1 VADLDQAA
9 TRALQAAQ
17 EMLRAADEAQ
27 AGLAL
32 VRERVAETAARL
44 DGEWA
49 RLLEV
54 GRELLEQATAEE
66 RDLPAARA
74 ESVAALDQL
83 GRTAQQLVQEA
94 AHEAEETRV
103 ALEASLGRVETLPA
117 EALRLADESE
127 AAEQAVRDRLE
138 AIETELGQAL
148 AETEQLL
155 QEAWTAELR
164 DLGAEVERAT
174 SALAACVEAECL
186 PTVTAHSRALFDR
199 LVATEDELRST
210 LERTA
215 TATETATEEALRA
228 CAGGFDEALAELR
241 RAGSDTGDHLDH
253 LRASLDGQVDDFGS
267 TKDRWDELLR
277 ATLTGL
283 REARDALRQLEDML
297 HQFSF
302 VHF

>member
-1 VADLDQAA
+1 MADLDQAA

-27 AGLAL
+27 AGLGL
-32 VRERVAETAARL
+32 VRERLAEASARM
-44 DGEWA
+44 DGDWM

-74 ESVAALDQL
+74 ESVAALEAL
-83 GRTAQQLVQEA
+83 GRTGQQLVREA
-94 AHEAEETRV
+94 AHEAEETRA
-103 ALEASLGRVETLPA
+103 ALEGSLGRVETLPA
-117 EALRLADESE
+117 EALRLADEGD

-148 AETEQLL
+148 SETEQLL
-155 QEAWTAELR
+155 QEAWTGELR
-164 DLGAEVERAT
+164 DLGAEVERVT
-174 SALAACVEAECL
+174 SALAVCVEAECL
-186 PTVTAHSRALFDR
+186 PAVAAHSRALFDR

-215 TATETATEEALRA
+215 SATEAATEEGLRA

-241 RAGSDTGDHLDH
+241 RAGSDTGDRLDR

-267 TKDRWDELLR
+267 AKDRWDELLR
-277 ATLTGL
+277 ATLAGL
-283 REARDALRQLEDML
+283 REARDALRQLEDTL